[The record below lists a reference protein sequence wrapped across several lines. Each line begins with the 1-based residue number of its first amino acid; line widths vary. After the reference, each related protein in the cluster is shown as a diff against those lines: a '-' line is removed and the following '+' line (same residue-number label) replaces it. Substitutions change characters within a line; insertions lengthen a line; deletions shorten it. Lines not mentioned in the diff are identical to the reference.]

1 MSDVGV
7 LLVDDQAPFRAAAAA
22 VVEAMDGFTVVGT
35 AESAE
40 EALQLAETLTPDL
53 VLMDV
58 VLPRMSGLE
67 ATRLLRVAPRAPM
80 VVLVSTY
87 EAAEFGDDVS
97 RCGAAS
103 YLVKSAFEGDQL
115 AAIWRTGSR

>member
-22 VVEAMDGFTVVGT
+22 VVEAMDGFSVVGT
-35 AESAE
+35 AASAE
-40 EALQLAETLTPDL
+40 EALLLARALRPDL

-58 VLPRMSGLE
+58 VLPQMSGLE
-67 ATRLLRVAPRAPM
+67 ATRLLQTSASPPL

-87 EAAEFGDDVS
+87 DAAEFGDDVE
-97 RCGAAS
+97 RCGAAA
-103 YLVKSAFEGDQL
+103 YLAKSAFDGAQL
-115 AAIWRTGSR
+115 AAVWLGRGR